1 MYKCKWFTLKEL
13 VSPAVYQKFGE
24 FAWYFLKPE
33 MLMDLDTLR
42 EDIWCNPLFI
52 NTWSFGGSYKESGF
66 RCNTDSIVKAKKV
79 PYCSGHVLGRA
90 FDIKPE
96 RIEDVPKL
104 YKKIQLNFHKFKAV
118 SRMEIITSAPTWV
131 HLDDLEDRKSQI
143 IIFNP

>member
-24 FAWYFLKPE
+24 FAWNFLNPG
-33 MLMDLDTLR
+33 MLKDLDLLR
-42 EDIWCNPLFI
+42 EFIWGKPLFI

-79 PYCSGHVLGRA
+79 PYCSAHVLGRG

-96 RIEDVPKL
+96 LIEDVPIL
-104 YKKIQLNFHKFKAV
+104 YNKIQLNFHKFGAV
-118 SRMEIITSAPTWV
+118 SRMENIISAPTWI
-131 HLDDLEDRKSQI
+131 HLDDLEERKNKI
-143 IIFNP
+143 IIFQ